1 LGWLLF
7 FARHIT
13 ALPQPK
19 KIREIFIQIQ
29 DFAELW
35 VSWAWLNLFLIFPMW
50 GGLQQKPLGPS
61 AQLSPALET
70 GEKNNSKIW
79 TTT

>member
-1 LGWLLF
+1 VGELGW
-7 FARHIT
+7 A
-13 ALPQPK
+13 QPV
-19 KIREIFIQIQ
+19 F
-29 DFAELW
+29 DFSH
-35 VSWAWLNLFLIFPMW
+35 V

-79 TTT
+79 ITTYQSQDSHDKLLIHHLFI